1 MDRAAVLE
9 DAKHTIPRWRA
20 NPDLL
25 RKHYLLSEDGY
36 GGGVYIWPSKAV
48 AQKGHDAAW
57 RDSVRRRTGAE
68 PVIRYFDLLM
78 AVGNENDIVTE
89 WTESG
94 EARPV
99 GRQRFFDRMI
109 LSEKSATFR
118 DHALSGAR
126 PISRRLGARR
136 AVPSASRPANDPA
149 RRRRH
154 RAPRPRGRG
163 PGARAAHPRRFLA
176 RGRRRC

>member
-1 MDRAAVLE
+1 MILELVLFKSPPSMDRAAVLE

-36 GGGVYIWPSKAV
+36 AGGVYIWPSKAA

-57 RDSVRRRTGAE
+57 RDSVRQRTGAE

-78 AVGNENDIVTE
+78 VVDNENDSVTE

-99 GRQRFFDRMI
+99 G
-109 LSEKSATFR
+109 
-118 DHALSGAR
+118 
-126 PISRRLGARR
+126 
-136 AVPSASRPANDPA
+136 
-149 RRRRH
+149 
-154 RAPRPRGRG
+154 
-163 PGARAAHPRRFLA
+163 
-176 RGRRRC
+176 C